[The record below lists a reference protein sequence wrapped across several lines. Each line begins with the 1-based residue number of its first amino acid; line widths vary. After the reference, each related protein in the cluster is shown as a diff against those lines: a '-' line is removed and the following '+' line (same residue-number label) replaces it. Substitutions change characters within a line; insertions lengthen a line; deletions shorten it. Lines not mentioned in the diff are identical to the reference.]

1 MKDFGSSA
9 GTIAAEPSIAFQV
22 RRDQPRQPGDG
33 IRVLVIEDSFMIVSM
48 LEMVF
53 EGFGWT
59 MAGPATRVATALELV
74 QSETYDVALLDLN
87 LDGEMSWPVAAALR
101 ARRAVRAVH
110 RLRHRPGIA
119 RCADRHSGHPET
131 VSCGRTAARDR
142 RPAGLAV
149 AWHLS
154 RAPVRDRTTP
164 MHLNHDPA
172 APPADTIGFEQFLH
186 VDIRIG
192 TVIAAEPYPEARKPS
207 LKLRIDFG
215 PGIGEKKTSA
225 QIAALYAPEDM
236 IGRQVAAV
244 VNFPPRQIGR
254 FMSEVLTV
262 GFADAAGQVVLFKPD
277 RTVPN
282 GSRLF

>member
-101 ARRAVRAVH
+101 ARGVPFA
-110 RLRHRPGIA
+110 LCTGYDIGPGLPDA
-119 RCADRHSGHPET
+119 LTDS
-131 VSCGRTAARDR
+131 
-142 RPAGLAV
+142 
-149 AWHLS
+149 
-154 RAPVRDRTTP
+154 PV
-164 MHLNHDPA
+164 
-172 APPADTIGFEQFLH
+172 
-186 VDIRIG
+186 IRKPYL
-192 TVIAAEPYPEARKPS
+192 AAELQRVIEGLLA
-207 LKLRIDFG
+207 
-215 PGIGEKKTSA
+215 
-225 QIAALYAPEDM
+225 
-236 IGRQVAAV
+236 
-244 VNFPPRQIGR
+244 
-254 FMSEVLTV
+254 
-262 GFADAAGQVVLFKPD
+262 
-277 RTVPN
+277 
-282 GSRLF
+282 